1 MSGGDSIS
9 PTRSRGSV
17 ALTVSFYVLLV
28 VIAWIQ
34 AFVTFRGLGSPAGMD
49 QAQIA
54 REIARGNGF
63 HTKFIRPY
71 AWQQLLAGGKEVT
84 IPGMEDTF
92 QPPLQPLIWAPVF
105 KLLERW
111 SEFDPTQGSAI
122 YLFDRVIACMGVAWM
137 LMSIAITYLA
147 MRRLFDEKIAAITS
161 LILALCQ
168 PLWEI
173 AVSGSSQALVML
185 AFAVAFWC
193 FAGATTK
200 ARSGESPW
208 LSLLGVGIASGVM
221 VMSHWMAVWLVLGLI
236 AATAI
241 LIPQRLR
248 SSLLV
253 AAIPVLCLAGWCW
266 RNHVQCGDPLGATKA
281 TLQSLLTYHADD
293 ILLRDFVSMNAPVA
307 VDSLLR
313 KVGANFVFQWQ
324 DALLRLGSVLPA
336 WIFFL
341 ALLHRFRREDVGASR
356 WGLGIVWLFT
366 AAGMALLGLDG
377 EQMDDNDLFC
387 ALVPAMTGF
396 GVAMLAVL
404 WARLGIEGGW
414 FWREWGY
421 AVIAVMISALPM
433 AVKLPSAIRVGIA
446 YRGQLAN
453 WPPYMPDR
461 FARLGGF
468 MTSRDVLFSD
478 APWALAW
485 YADCP
490 TVWIPVSRSQ
500 FEPMKTRIEAQGG
513 NVAGFVMT
521 PISARVERLPEIF
534 DGSYR
539 EWADV
544 VYRGP
549 MIAFQQEVRSV
560 GAFPYNAVYPL
571 YAVPLPET
579 GGLNVMLV
587 YYADKIRWDTP
598 KPGTAAK

>member
-1 MSGGDSIS
+1 MSGDSIS
-9 PTRSRGSV
+9 PARSRGSV

-28 VIAWIQ
+28 VIAWLQ
-34 AFVTFRGLGSPAGMD
+34 AFVTFRGLNSPAGMD

-71 AWQQLLAGGKEVT
+71 AWQQMLAGGKDAT
-84 IPGMEDTF
+84 ISGMEDTF

-105 KLLERW
+105 KLLDRW
-111 SEFDPTQGSAI
+111 SRFDPTQGSAI
-122 YLFDRVIACMGVAWM
+122 YLFDRVIACMGVAW
-137 LMSIAITYLA
+137 LLVSIAITYLA

-173 AVSGSSQALVML
+173 AVSGSAQALVML

-193 FAGATTK
+193 FAGAMTK
-200 ARSGESPW
+200 ARAGESPR
-208 LSLLGVGIASGVM
+208 LALLGVGAASGVM
-221 VMSHWMAVWLVLGLI
+221 LMSHWMAVWMVLGLI

-253 AAIPVLCLAGWCW
+253 AVIPALCLAGWCW
-266 RNHVQCGDPLGATKA
+266 RNQLQCGDPLGATKA

-313 KVGANFVFQWQ
+313 KVGANFVFHWQ
-324 DALLRLGSVLPA
+324 DALMRLGSVVPA

-341 ALLHRFRREDVGASR
+341 ALLHRFRRAEVGASR

-366 AAGMALLGLDG
+366 ATGMALLGLDQN
-377 EQMDDNDLFC
+377 QMDDNDLFC

-421 AVIAVMISALPM
+421 AVIAVTISALPM

-446 YRGQLAN
+446 YRGQLAH

-468 MTSRDVLFSD
+468 MTSKDVLFSD

-490 TVWIPVSRSQ
+490 TVWIPVSRNQ
-500 FEPMKTRIEAQGG
+500 FEPMKARIEAQGG
-513 NVAGFVMT
+513 NVAGVVMT
-521 PISARVERLPEIF
+521 PVSARVERLPEIF

-560 GAFPYNAVYPL
+560 GAFPFNAVYPL

-587 YYADKIRWDTP
+587 YYADKVRWDTP